1 MEDELRLVKG
11 EIKRTL
17 VDLRA
22 VVMQADS
29 PFERIVAAPAAN
41 APAVKE
47 VVVQTEQ
54 INRSDSGQ
62 TAPAAQPG
70 DPAPQQPE
78 QAGAQQPI
86 QPVQIGVPPAPQG
99 PVGSGPQA
107 WPNGDSDDREES
119 DPRHDLEDGN
129 GRRSRR
135 SRDIE
140 DELADTEELHGRR
153 PGRSPRASRNGGSNG
168 RNGSAENDPASD
180 RTNGRSKAPG
190 RNGKVRPR
198 MEANGS
204 RRARPSQVEEDEWEM
219 DDHDDHD
226 EDDVLHGVE
235 DASRGVR
242 PGLNIN
248 LISGLVRWVSNVQDL
263 LGDAGM
269 EEMVDLYFKTTKDSP
284 GTRELISRIADTL
297 PYAETSRVDPRGEQG
312 IAEQWMDMLIQ
323 LHGVLNWDCVPPDI
337 PGLGLSKPSED

>member
-1 MEDELRLVKG
+1 M
-11 EIKRTL
+11 
-17 VDLRA
+17 A
-22 VVMQADS
+22 
-29 PFERIVAAPAAN
+29 
-41 APAVKE
+41 
-47 VVVQTEQ
+47 
-54 INRSDSGQ
+54 INSY
-62 TAPAAQPG
+62 PI
-70 DPAPQQPE
+70 
-78 QAGAQQPI
+78 QPI

-99 PVGSGPQA
+99 PVGPVPQA
-107 WPNGDSDDREES
+107 EPKAVRDRDES
-119 DPRHDLEDGN
+119 DSRHDLEHGN
-129 GRRSRR
+129 VNGSRRQRDLEDEFQDDDASHLPELKDEIADRNVSHPRR

-140 DELADTEELHGRR
+140 DELANTEELNGHRSGRA
-153 PGRSPRASRNGGSNG
+153 PRASRNGGSNG
-168 RNGSAENDPASD
+168 RNGSAESEPASE
-180 RTNGRSKAPG
+180 RTNGRSKAAGP
-190 RNGKVRPR
+190 NGKARPR
-198 MEANGS
+198 VEANGS
-204 RRARPSQVEEDEWEM
+204 RRARPSQVEENEWEM
-219 DDHDDHD
+219 DDYVDHD

-235 DASRGVR
+235 DSSRSAR

-297 PYAETSRVDPRGEQG
+297 PYAETSRVDPRSEQS